1 MPYCHLDVLRV
12 VKQIYKVCNFYASKN
27 FFTLLFSDVYV
38 RPPPSTVKLGNSRDI
53 PCCKGCALQIWS
65 VGQAAKLPPFHGGV
79 RGSIPLPT
87 MVGSWLSLRLCGRSN
102 YRTAI
107 SVRNL
112 AGAHAVHT

>member
-1 MPYCHLDVLRV
+1 M
-12 VKQIYKVCNFYASKN
+12 
-27 FFTLLFSDVYV
+27 
-38 RPPPSTVKLGNSRDI
+38 
-53 PCCKGCALQIWS
+53 QIWS

-112 AGAHAVHT
+112 AGAHAVPTGRCFYILGFHLDDDCDTTIR